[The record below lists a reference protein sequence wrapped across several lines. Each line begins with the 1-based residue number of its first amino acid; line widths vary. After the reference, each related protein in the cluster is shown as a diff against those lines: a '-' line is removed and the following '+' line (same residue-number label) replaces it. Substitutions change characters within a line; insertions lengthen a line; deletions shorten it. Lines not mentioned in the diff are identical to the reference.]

1 MKIFYKP
8 FARSDGTIK
17 AGRRKLSC
25 KGREY
30 IVTEGDILLFHP
42 GDNHSCS
49 QEDGEDL
56 DDRGLNISKEVMRTL
71 TIELRGKREMPAF
84 SKSVIK
90 ELEAA
95 LGNGFSDQSHF
106 TNYFTSFTGIPPGS
120 YREIYRIKEDTKENG
135 TNLKERT
142 E

>member
-1 MKIFYKP
+1 MKK
-8 FARSDGTIK
+8 ADGSFPVK
-17 AGRRKLSC
+17 A
-25 KGREY
+25 ENI
-30 IVTEGDILLFHP
+30 IVTGGDILPFHP

-84 SKSVIK
+84 SNSVIK

>member
-1 MKIFYKP
+1 M
-8 FARSDGTIK
+8 
-17 AGRRKLSC
+17 
-25 KGREY
+25 
-30 IVTEGDILLFHP
+30 TEGDILLFHP

-106 TNYFTSFTGIPPGS
+106 TIYFTSFTGIPPGS

>member
-106 TNYFTSFTGIPPGS
+106 TKYFTSFTVIPPGS
-120 YREIYRIKEDTKENG
+120 YREIYRIIEDTK
-135 TNLKERT
+135 
-142 E
+142 

>member
-1 MKIFYKP
+1 
-8 FARSDGTIK
+8 
-17 AGRRKLSC
+17 
-25 KGREY
+25 
-30 IVTEGDILLFHP
+30 
-42 GDNHSCS
+42 
-49 QEDGEDL
+49 
-56 DDRGLNISKEVMRTL
+56 
-71 TIELRGKREMPAF
+71 MPAF

-95 LGNGFSDQSHF
+95 LRNGFSDQSHF

>member
-1 MKIFYKP
+1 MKK
-8 FARSDGTIK
+8 ADGSFPVK
-17 AGRRKLSC
+17 A
-25 KGREY
+25 ENI
-30 IVTEGDILLFHP
+30 IVTGGDILPFHP

-56 DDRGLNISKEVMRTL
+56 DYRGLNISKEVMTTL
-71 TIELRGKREMPAF
+71 TIELTGKRELPVF
-84 SKSVIK
+84 SKNVIK

>member
-1 MKIFYKP
+1 MKK
-8 FARSDGTIK
+8 ADGSFPVK
-17 AGRRKLSC
+17 A
-25 KGREY
+25 ENI
-30 IVTEGDILLFHP
+30 IVTGGDILPFHP

-56 DDRGLNISKEVMRTL
+56 DYRGLNISKEVMRTL

-84 SKSVIK
+84 SKNVIK

>member
-1 MKIFYKP
+1 MKK
-8 FARSDGTIK
+8 ADGSFPVK
-17 AGRRKLSC
+17 A
-25 KGREY
+25 ENI
-30 IVTEGDILLFHP
+30 IVTGGDILPFHP

-56 DDRGLNISKEVMRTL
+56 DYRGLNISKEVMTTL
-71 TIELRGKREMPAF
+71 TIELTGKRELPAF
-84 SKSVIK
+84 SKNVIK
-90 ELEAA
+90 ELGAA
-95 LGNGFSDQSHF
+95 LGNGFSDQGHF

>member
-1 MKIFYKP
+1 MKK
-8 FARSDGTIK
+8 
-17 AGRRKLSC
+17 GRRKLSC

-71 TIELRGKREMPAF
+71 TIELRGKRAMPAF